1 MKHHNIKTNR
11 ACRLAGSIMQP
22 ASGAAIM
29 SSITPDLID
38 RLTARELASVMHCL
52 NAHWQRAIKWQER
65 QIVGDGYVW
74 DDNTQKPRDL
84 ALESL
89 G

>member
-1 MKHHNIKTNR
+1 MNHNIKIKN
-11 ACRLAGSIMQP
+11 ACRLAGVP
-22 ASGAAIM
+22 VAAILP
-29 SSITPDLID
+29 SITPDLID
-38 RLTARELASVMHCL
+38 RLTARELAAVMVAL